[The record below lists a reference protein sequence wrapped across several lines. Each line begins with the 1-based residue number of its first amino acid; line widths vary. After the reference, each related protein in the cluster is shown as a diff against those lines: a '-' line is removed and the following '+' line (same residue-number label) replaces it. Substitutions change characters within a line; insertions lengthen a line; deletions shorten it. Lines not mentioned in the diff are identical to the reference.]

1 MSSIVAKKFIK
12 RLYEIE
18 NWASLKTFRYN
29 ESVDIIWTRCSV
41 QRRVVGPN
49 GECGF
54 LAIFRGITRES
65 SDKKVKDVDLFLSL
79 ITDERE
85 FPQKYE
91 LSTPT
96 RIRII
101 DIIKEDDSLFRES
114 ISNYQRLRGL

>member
-18 NWASLKTFRYN
+18 NWTSLETFGYN
-29 ESVDIIWTRCSV
+29 DVDNIIWTRCEV
-41 QRRVVGPN
+41 QKRVVGPN
-49 GECGF
+49 GKYGF
-54 LAIFRGITRES
+54 LTIVRGITRES
-65 SDKKVKDVDLFLSL
+65 SVKKDVDVVLSF

-91 LSTPT
+91 LSSPT
-96 RIRII
+96 RRRII
-101 DIIKEDDSLFRES
+101 EIIKEDDSLFRES